1 MNDSRKIELL
11 NELASKLTP
20 QNVDY
25 TPHNGNYCVTLVAV
39 QPVDFF
45 SKQVHIP
52 ADPRSPFPVIS
63 VHLVCNLQY
72 RWQS

>member
-1 MNDSRKIELL
+1 MDIL
-11 NELASKLTP
+11 NLTP
-20 QNVDY
+20 ITSLFILILIEKDD
-25 TPHNGNYCVTLVAV
+25 GL
-39 QPVDFF
+39 
-45 SKQVHIP
+45 HIP